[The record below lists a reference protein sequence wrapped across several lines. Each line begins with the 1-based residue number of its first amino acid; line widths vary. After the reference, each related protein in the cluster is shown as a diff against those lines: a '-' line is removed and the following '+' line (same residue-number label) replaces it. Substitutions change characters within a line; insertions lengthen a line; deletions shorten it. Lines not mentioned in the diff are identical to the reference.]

1 MQILQKIIC
10 MKSKISKGK
19 IHIEVVEEKRNIREN
34 DKIIHRTMHVYC
46 ECKAK
51 YSVLYVKI

>member
-1 MQILQKIIC
+1 